1 MIFSVN
7 GYVHYTYNPNPQN
20 SETWPFDAP
29 QYLLLNIA
37 IESSITS
44 SFTETEMEID
54 YVRVYEASSELSS
67 QAGTTPNTFTLHGS
81 YPNPFNPIT
90 TLSYELPEQAHVT
103 LTIYDLVGR
112 EITRL
117 VNTTQGAGVKS
128 IQWDATNN
136 IGQTVSAG
144 IYLYMLQVGNLREF
158 RKMVLVK

>member
-7 GYVHYTYNPNPQN
+7 GFVHYTYNPNPQN
-20 SETWPFDAP
+20 SETWPFDAH

-37 IESSITS
+37 IESS
-44 SFTETEMEID
+44 FTETKMEVD

-67 QAGTTPNTFTLHGS
+67 QTGTTPNTFYLNGN

-90 TLSYELPEQAHVT
+90 TLSYELPEQAHVI
-103 LTIYDLVGR
+103 LTVYDLVGR

-128 IQWDATNN
+128 IHWDATNN

-144 IYLYMLQVGNLREF
+144 IYLYTIQAGEF
-158 RKMVLVK
+158 RQTRKMVLLK